1 MDDKAHK
8 GLRFTL
14 FAPYLATAWVLILA
28 RDAHA
33 YIDPGAGSMLVQL
46 LLAGTAGVAVLGK
59 LFWLRIRR
67 ALGMAPP
74 DADTPSMENR
84 PTGHDRV

>member
-1 MDDKAHK
+1 MHDRARRHR
-8 GLRFTL
+8 GFSPIVV
-14 FAPYLATAWVLILA
+14 ALALAWVLILA
-28 RDAHA
+28 RDAQA

-74 DADTPSMENR
+74 ESQTSSTEDSPV
-84 PTGHDRV
+84 GHDPV